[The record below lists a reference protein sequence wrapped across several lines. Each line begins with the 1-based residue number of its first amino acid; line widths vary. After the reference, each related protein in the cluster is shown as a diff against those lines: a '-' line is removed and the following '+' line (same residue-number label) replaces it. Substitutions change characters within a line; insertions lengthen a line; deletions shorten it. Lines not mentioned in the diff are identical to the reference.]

1 MTPREQEIQRRTAL
15 SESRVTKTVFPFTTN
30 HHNTLF
36 GGTAEYAALWMKHAG
51 MEDGF
56 YWYVTAMIAVSL
68 IVYLRM
74 PDTRKT
80 SQI

>member
-1 MTPREQEIQRRTAL
+1 
-15 SESRVTKTVFPFTTN
+15 
-30 HHNTLF
+30 
-36 GGTAEYAALWMKHAG
+36 MKHAG